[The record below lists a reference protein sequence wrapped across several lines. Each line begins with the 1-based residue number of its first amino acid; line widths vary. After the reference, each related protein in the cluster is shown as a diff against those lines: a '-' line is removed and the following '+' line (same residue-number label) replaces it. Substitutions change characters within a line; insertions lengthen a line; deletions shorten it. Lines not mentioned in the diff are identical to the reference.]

1 MQQVMGPLP
10 GPADTARRTPPAF
23 ETLAE
28 ERGDGHVRR
37 KLRYRVD
44 DGDLVPAWLLVPD
57 AARPTKESAAMLCL
71 HQTNSVGKDE
81 PAGLGGL
88 PGLHYAREL
97 ATRGYVCLVPD
108 YPRFGEYRWDADLA
122 STGYASGSMKAVWN
136 NIRGVDLLASL
147 PLVDPERIG
156 VIGHSLGGHNAIFTA
171 AFDER
176 LRAVVTSCGF
186 TPFPDYYGG
195 DLTGWT
201 SRTYMP
207 RIRDTYGSDPK
218 RVPFDFP
225 EVVAL
230 LAPRG
235 FFANAPVDDGN
246 FAVAG
251 VRRTFAEVAP
261 IYARFA
267 AEDRLVLAT
276 PDAGHEFPQR
286 EREQAYTWLD
296 RTLAPA
302 TATPRP

>member
-28 ERGDGHVRR
+28 ERGDGHARR
-37 KLRYRVD
+37 
-44 DGDLVPAWLLVPD
+44 
-57 AARPTKESAAMLCL
+57 
-71 HQTNSVGKDE
+71 
-81 PAGLGGL
+81 
-88 PGLHYAREL
+88 
-97 ATRGYVCLVPD
+97 
-108 YPRFGEYRWDADLA
+108 
-122 STGYASGSMKAVWN
+122 
-136 NIRGVDLLASL
+136 
-147 PLVDPERIG
+147 
-156 VIGHSLGGHNAIFTA
+156 GHNAIFTA

-186 TPFPDYYGG
+186 TPFPD
-195 DLTGWT
+195 D
-201 SRTYMP
+201 
-207 RIRDTYGSDPK
+207 YGSDPK

-225 EVVAL
+225 EVVAS

-235 FFANAPVDDGN
+235 FFANAPVNDGN
-246 FAVAG
+246 FAVTG

-267 AEDRLVLAT
+267 ADDRLVLAT

-286 EREQAYTWLD
+286 EREQAYAWLD